1 MGLLHVLLEQ
11 VGHVVADQVADVW
24 EVVFIS
30 CEKNTFSFK
39 KKDKEQKKELDTPLG
54 TVLAIPPPGPD
65 QPFFPNLP
73 HSGPFSFS
81 ELTLASS
88 QVAIKFYF
96 LWVLLTSLSVHNV
109 FLPPQKWNKNVFQKH
124 TEEAKIKS

>member
-1 MGLLHVLLEQ
+1 M
-11 VGHVVADQVADVW
+11 ADQVADVW
-24 EVVFIS
+24 EVVLIS

-39 KKDKEQKKELDTPLG
+39 KKDKEQKKELDTPLS

-73 HSGPFSFS
+73 HSGPFSVS

-88 QVAIKFYF
+88 QMAIKFYF

-109 FLPPQKWNKNVFQKH
+109 FLPPPQKWNKNVFQKH